1 LETAAL
7 PIELLAYD
15 YWTQLPAAIWSDI
28 TSQPS
33 AKSVAFFKDEPF
45 ADYSSLRALRAVTIT
60 SFHAEV
66 ARRLAPRT
74 KK

>member
-1 LETAAL
+1 
-7 PIELLAYD
+7 
-15 YWTQLPAAIWSDI
+15 LPAATWSDI

-33 AKSVAFFKDEPF
+33 AKSVVF

-60 SFHAEV
+60 SFHAEL